1 MTVSP
6 LTYLSRSGVAVWLDD
21 LSRPLVRTGGLA
33 RLVTETGVVGVTTN
47 PSIFATAISAG
58 AGYEDALRAHA
69 AAGDDAARTV
79 HALTTE
85 DVREAADVLRP
96 VFEATGGRD
105 GRVSIE
111 VDPRLAHD
119 TDATVEQAA
128 ALWAAVDRP
137 NILVKIPAT
146 RAGLPAIEATIA
158 AGISVNVTLIF
169 SLSRYREVID
179 AYLTGLE
186 RAWAAGTDLA
196 TIRSVASF
204 FVSRVDTAVDRLLA
218 QSEHADAAGLLG
230 TIAVANAQL
239 AYQQHLATVSTSRWR
254 ALAEHGA
261 HVQRPLWAS
270 TGVKN
275 PAYPDTLYVDE
286 LVAPDTVN
294 TMPRKTLDA
303 VVERGR
309 TTTDGVD
316 TITSALPRAA
326 ERVATLA
333 RIGIDLDEVTERL
346 EREGVDTFLASWTDL
361 LTSVEQALT
370 SARTESQE
378 DGQ

>member
-128 ALWAAVDRP
+128 ALWAAVNRP

-239 AYQQHLATVSTSRWR
+239 AYQQHLETVSTSRWR

-309 TTTDGVD
+309 TTANGVD

>member
-128 ALWAAVDRP
+128 ALWAAVNRP

-146 RAGLPAIEATIA
+146 RAGLPAIEATSRPSSA
-158 AGISVNVTLIF
+158 AATLRPT
-169 SLSRYREVID
+169 SGGT
-179 AYLTGLE
+179 TGSS
-186 RAWAAGTDLA
+186 G
-196 TIRSVASF
+196 SS
-204 FVSRVDTAVDRLLA
+204 
-218 QSEHADAAGLLG
+218 
-230 TIAVANAQL
+230 
-239 AYQQHLATVSTSRWR
+239 STS
-254 ALAEHGA
+254 A
-261 HVQRPLWAS
+261 
-270 TGVKN
+270 TG
-275 PAYPDTLYVDE
+275 
-286 LVAPDTVN
+286 
-294 TMPRKTLDA
+294 
-303 VVERGR
+303 
-309 TTTDGVD
+309 
-316 TITSALPRAA
+316 ALPR
-326 ERVATLA
+326 
-333 RIGIDLDEVTERL
+333 
-346 EREGVDTFLASWTDL
+346 S
-361 LTSVEQALT
+361 
-370 SARTESQE
+370 
-378 DGQ
+378 

>member
-47 PSIFATAISAG
+47 PSIFAAAISAG
-58 AGYEDALRAHA
+58 VGYEDALRAHA

-96 VFEATGGRD
+96 VFDATGGRD

-146 RAGLPAIEATIA
+146 RAGLPAIETTIA

-186 RAWAAGTDLA
+186 RAWDAGTDLA

-239 AYQQHLATVSTSRWR
+239 AYRQHLETVSTSRWR
-254 ALAEHGA
+254 TLAAHGA

-370 SARTESQE
+370 TARTESQE

>member
-21 LSRPLVRTGGLA
+21 LSRPLVRTGELA
-33 RLVTETGVVGVTTN
+33 RLVTESGVVGVTTN
-47 PSIFATAISAG
+47 PSIFASAISASV
-58 AGYEDALRAHA
+58 GYEDALRAHA
-69 AAGDDAARTV
+69 AVGDDAATTV
-79 HALTTE
+79 HALTTQ

-169 SLSRYREVID
+169 SLTRYREVID
-179 AYLTGLE
+179 AYLAGLE
-186 RAWAAGTDLA
+186 RAWADGTDLA

-218 QSEHADAAGLLG
+218 QSEHADAAGLRG

-239 AYQQHLATVSTSRWR
+239 AYQQHLETVATPRWQ
-254 ALAEHGA
+254 ALAAHGA

-309 TTTDGVD
+309 TTADAVD

-346 EREGVDTFLASWTDL
+346 EREGVDTFMASWTDL

-370 SARTESQE
+370 AATTESQE

>member
-128 ALWAAVDRP
+128 ALGAAVNRP
-137 NILVKIPAT
+137 NILVQIPAT

-239 AYQQHLATVSTSRWR
+239 AYQQHLETVSTSRWR

-309 TTTDGVD
+309 TTSDGVD

-326 ERVATLA
+326 ERIATLA

-370 SARTESQE
+370 TARTESQE